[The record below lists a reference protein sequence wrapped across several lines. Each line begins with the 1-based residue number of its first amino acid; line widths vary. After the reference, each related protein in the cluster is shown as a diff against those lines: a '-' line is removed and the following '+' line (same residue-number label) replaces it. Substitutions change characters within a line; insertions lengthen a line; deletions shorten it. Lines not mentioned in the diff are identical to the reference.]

1 MREKII
7 FLLAACAAILLTWD
21 FYHIFMVVPDEAN
34 QGAIFR
40 IIYVHVP
47 SIFTGFTGF
56 FVALVASILY
66 LVKGDLKYDA
76 FAAAVTEVALAF
88 ALVVLVTGSIW
99 ARIIWGIWWTWDARL
114 TTMLICWLTYAGYL
128 MLRRAVEEPTQRARL
143 SSVVSIFGFV
153 EVAIVYK
160 SIEWFRTQ
168 HPAPVLTFRD
178 GGGMAPGMESP
189 IYLNWLALMC
199 LASILVMIRMR
210 QEDVAREI
218 DSMRRMAHSF

>member
-1 MREKII
+1 MREKIMY
-7 FLLAACAAILLTWD
+7 LLAAVAALLLTWD

-56 FVALVASILY
+56 FVGLVASILY

-99 ARIIWGIWWTWDARL
+99 
-114 TTMLICWLTYAGYL
+114 
-128 MLRRAVEEPTQRARL
+128 
-143 SSVVSIFGFV
+143 
-153 EVAIVYK
+153 
-160 SIEWFRTQ
+160 
-168 HPAPVLTFRD
+168 
-178 GGGMAPGMESP
+178 
-189 IYLNWLALMC
+189 
-199 LASILVMIRMR
+199 
-210 QEDVAREI
+210 
-218 DSMRRMAHSF
+218 

>member
-1 MREKII
+1 MRDKVLYGIAILAAALLARNLYLI
-7 FLLAACAAILLTWD
+7 FLQL
-21 FYHIFMVVPDEAN
+21 PDEAA
-34 QGAIFR
+34 QGAIYR
-40 IIYVHVP
+40 IIYFHVP
-47 SIFTGFTGF
+47 SAITAMLGFM
-56 FVALVASILY
+56 VAGAASGIY
-66 LVKGDLKYDA
+66 LGTKNLRYDA
-76 FAAAVTEVALAF
+76 VAAAVTEVSLAF

-153 EVAIVYK
+153 EVTIVYK

-199 LASILVMIRMR
+199 LASILVMVRMR
-210 QEDVAREI
+210 QENVAREI
-218 DSMRRMAHSF
+218 DSLRRMA